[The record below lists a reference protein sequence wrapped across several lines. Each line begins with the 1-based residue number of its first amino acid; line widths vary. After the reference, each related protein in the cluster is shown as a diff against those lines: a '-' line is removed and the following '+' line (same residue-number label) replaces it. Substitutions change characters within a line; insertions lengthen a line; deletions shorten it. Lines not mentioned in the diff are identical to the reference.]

1 LYGIDCSKKCIKV
14 NTVIFNLTNEWCNN
28 FGLMDRNPVI
38 LKKNLKKRVVCFL
51 LAQPSPSRE
60 GFNTKSFQSSLTLS
74 CWRGLGE
81 EILK

>member
-1 LYGIDCSKKCIKV
+1 
-14 NTVIFNLTNEWCNN
+14 
-28 FGLMDRNPVI
+28 MDRNPVI